1 MSTLVSDRPAATPA
15 MPPDLAGHMAMLKER
30 VFQTETRWPQFNRLL
45 TDLPQIASSL
55 PKGAKVVALERT
67 ILYGGIS
74 LFAPFFREQEF
85 VSVDCSPA
93 EADVRGAYNAH
104 MVDDPRTIR
113 IPYSRR
119 GTEVDT
125 GLADGFAD
133 VVLVPNLVHHIADQQ
148 KLVGEMARVVKPGG
162 QVYVFEP
169 IVRELH
175 QIPEDYLRYTPFG
188 LAQVMEGHQ
197 LRMESYELEGG
208 PFQAIAYCW
217 DQALQYFP
225 ADKRPEMERWFFT
238 EHFPQLMKWDVENPN
253 NLVRKHT
260 SFPVAFSLLARKIG

>member
-1 MSTLVSDRPAATPA
+1 MNTLATEAPA
-15 MPPDLAGHMAMLKER
+15 MSGLPADLAGHLAMLQER
-30 VFQTETRWPQFNRLL
+30 VFQTATRWPQFNLL
-45 TDLPQIASSL
+45 LGDLTKVAASL
-55 PKGAKVVALERT
+55 PKGARVVALERT

-74 LFAPFFREQEF
+74 LFAPFFRDQDF

-104 MVDDPRTIR
+104 MVDDPRTLR

-119 GTEVDT
+119 GTEVET
-125 GLADGFAD
+125 GLDDGFAD
-133 VVLVPNLVHHIADQQ
+133 IVLVPNLVHHIADQN
-148 KLVGEMARVVKPGG
+148 KLISEMARVVKPGG

-188 LAQVMEGHQ
+188 MAQVMKGFG
-197 LRMESYELEGG
+197 LTMESYELEGG

-225 ADKRPEMERWFFT
+225 TEKRAEMEKWFFE
-238 EHFPQLMKWDVENPN
+238 EHFPQLMKWDVEFPN
-253 NLVRKHT
+253 NLVRKYT
-260 SFPVAFSLLARKIG
+260 SFPVAFSIVARKAG